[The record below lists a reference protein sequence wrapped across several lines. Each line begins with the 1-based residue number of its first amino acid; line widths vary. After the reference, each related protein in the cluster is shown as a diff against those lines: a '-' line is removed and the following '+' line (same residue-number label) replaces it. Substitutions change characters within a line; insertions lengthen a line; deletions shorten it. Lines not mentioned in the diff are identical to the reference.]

1 MKQTRFRFV
10 ALLGLLALSPFLA
23 GAAGQTS
30 AGAAADA
37 PMEISFLMEIRSGE
51 ESTWFLDQV
60 EERFNVRI
68 VPNGV
73 YHGDTE
79 KVSLLLATG
88 ECPDLFCPIDPFDG
102 LAQGLTRTI
111 PVEMLHEHA
120 PQYTKLLNDFYP
132 IGWLLGRS
140 PDDPTEYVALHHVGE
155 NADTLLTFATFRSD
169 WAENVGFTVPN
180 LDQAWQIDPLG
191 RVFYLDEDFTLDQ
204 FEGLLKAFRDQDP
217 DGNGKN
223 DTIPWGLQQQRRLDL
238 GTADGRLRRSPCAGL
253 GTAAGRRQFA
263 GRRRALFLGRSLPAT
278 RTSCCTPTSGGTRAA
293 GQRVRQPAARQVL
306 GEGGPG
312 HHRRRHVE
320 RLVRRRAE

>member
-23 GAAGQTS
+23 GAAGQS
-30 AGAAADA
+30 AAGAAADA
-37 PMEISFLMEIRSGE
+37 PMEI
-51 ESTWFLDQV
+51 WFLDQV

-120 PQYTKLLNDFYP
+120 PQYTKLLDDFYP

-140 PDDPTEYVALHHVGE
+140 PDDPTE
-155 NADTLLTFATFRSD
+155 
-169 WAENVGFTVPN
+169 
-180 LDQAWQIDPLG
+180 
-191 RVFYLDEDFTLDQ
+191 
-204 FEGLLKAFRDQDP
+204 
-217 DGNGKN
+217 
-223 DTIPWGLQQQRRLDL
+223 
-238 GTADGRLRRSPCAGL
+238 
-253 GTAAGRRQFA
+253 
-263 GRRRALFLGRSLPAT
+263 
-278 RTSCCTPTSGGTRAA
+278 
-293 GQRVRQPAARQVL
+293 
-306 GEGGPG
+306 
-312 HHRRRHVE
+312 
-320 RLVRRRAE
+320 

>member
-10 ALLGLLALSPFLA
+10 ALLGLLALAPFLA

-120 PQYTKLLNDFYP
+120 PQYTKLLNDFY
-132 IGWLLGRS
+132 RS
-140 PDDPTEYVALHHVGE
+140 AGC
-155 NADTLLTFATFRSD
+155 SD
-169 WAENVGFTVPN
+169 
-180 LDQAWQIDPLG
+180 
-191 RVFYLDEDFTLDQ
+191 
-204 FEGLLKAFRDQDP
+204 
-217 DGNGKN
+217 
-223 DTIPWGLQQQRRLDL
+223 
-238 GTADGRLRRSPCAGL
+238 
-253 GTAAGRRQFA
+253 
-263 GRRRALFLGRSLPAT
+263 
-278 RTSCCTPTSGGTRAA
+278 
-293 GQRVRQPAARQVL
+293 AARTTR
-306 GEGGPG
+306 PSTW
-312 HHRRRHVE
+312 RCT
-320 RLVRRRAE
+320 